1 MARNDQ
7 LRLMTKVA
15 RMYYIQN
22 IRQTQITER
31 LNLHQSTVSRLL
43 KKAVDTGIV
52 RISIADQSNIHVDL
66 EEALE
71 ARFQLKQAVVVDSVS
86 SSEEQLAR
94 DLGSAAA
101 FLLEGF
107 VRGRQTIGISSWSA
121 SLLEMIHS
129 FHPSTEGEGT
139 RVVQILGGMG
149 NADAQMH
156 ATYLAE
162 RLASLV
168 GGSAV
173 LLPAPGITQS
183 AKAKE
188 VLMREQYVQSAVKLW
203 DALDTVIVGIGALEP
218 SRMLVSSG
226 NFFTQDE
233 RADLIK
239 QGAVGDICLHYFD
252 IAGKAITT
260 PLSSRVI
267 GMSLAQLKGV
277 KHRIGVAGGRRKVE
291 AILGALNGSWIN
303 ILVTDRTTARSLL
316 ERSSQGTS

>member
-7 LRLMTKVA
+7 IRLMTKIA
-15 RMYYIQN
+15 RMYYLQN
-22 IRQTQITER
+22 IRQAQITER

-43 KKAVDTGIV
+43 KKAADAGIV
-52 RISIADQSNIHVDL
+52 RISIATQSSIHVDL

-71 ARFQLKQAVVVDSVS
+71 ARFNLKQAVVVDSVS
-86 SSEEQLAR
+86 ISEEQLAR

-101 FLLEGF
+101 YLLEGF
-107 VRGRQTIGISSWSA
+107 VRGRQTVGISSWSA
-121 SLLEMIHS
+121 ALLEMIHS
-129 FHPSTEGEGT
+129 MHPSTDGGGT
-139 RVVQILGGMG
+139 RIVQILGGMG

-162 RLASLV
+162 RLASLI

-173 LLPAPGITQS
+173 LLPAPGITGS
-183 AKAKE
+183 SKAKD

-226 NFFTQDE
+226 NYFTPDE
-233 RADLIK
+233 REELMR
-239 QGAVGDICLHYFD
+239 QGAVGDICLHYFNQ
-252 IAGKAITT
+252 AGHPIST

-277 KHRIGVAGGRRKVE
+277 KHRIGVAGGKRE
-291 AILGALNGSWIN
+291 LDAILGALNGSWIN
-303 ILVTDRTTARSLL
+303 ILVIDRATARALLEKSTTAR
-316 ERSSQGTS
+316 

>member
-7 LRLMTKVA
+7 IRLMTKVA
-15 RMYYIQN
+15 RMYYLQN
-22 IRQTQITER
+22 IRQAQITER

-43 KKAVDTGIV
+43 KKAVDVGIV
-52 RISIADQSNIHVDL
+52 RISIVAQNSVHVDL

-71 ARFQLKQAVVVDSVS
+71 ARFNLKQAIVVDSVS
-86 SSEEQLAR
+86 TSEEQLAR

-101 FLLEGF
+101 YLLESF

-121 SLLEMIHS
+121 ALLEMIHS
-129 FHPSTEGEGT
+129 LHPSTDGEGT
-139 RVVQILGGMG
+139 RIVQILGGMG

-162 RLASLV
+162 RLASLI

-173 LLPAPGITQS
+173 LLPAPGITGS
-183 AKAKE
+183 AKAKD

-203 DALDTVIVGIGALEP
+203 GALDTVIVGIGALEP

-226 NFFTQDE
+226 NYFTQGE
-233 RADLIK
+233 RAELMR
-239 QGAVGDICLHYFD
+239 QGAVGDICLHYFNQ
-252 IAGKAITT
+252 AGQPIST

-277 KHRIGVAGGRRKVE
+277 KYRIGVAGGKRKLE
-291 AILGALNGSWIN
+291 AILGSLNGSWVN
-303 ILVTDRTTARSLL
+303 ILITDRSTARALL
-316 ERSSQGTS
+316 EKTPN

>member
-7 LRLMTKVA
+7 IRLMTKVA
-15 RMYYIQN
+15 RMYYLQN
-22 IRQTQITER
+22 MRQPQITER

-43 KKAVDTGIV
+43 KKAVEAGIV
-52 RISIADQSNIHVDL
+52 RISIAAQNGIHVDL

-71 ARFQLKQAVVVDSVS
+71 ARFNLKQAVVVDSVS
-86 SSEEQLAR
+86 TSEEQLAR

-101 FLLEGF
+101 YLLEGL
-107 VRGRQTIGISSWSA
+107 VRGRQAIGISSWSA
-121 SLLEMIHS
+121 ALLEMIHS
-129 FHPSTEGEGT
+129 LHPSSNGEGT
-139 RVVQILGGMG
+139 RIVQILGGMG

-162 RLASLV
+162 RLASLI

-173 LLPAPGITQS
+173 LLPAPGITGS
-183 AKAKE
+183 AQAKD
-188 VLMREQYVQSAVKLW
+188 VLMREQYVQSAVRLW

-226 NFFTQDE
+226 NYFTQDE
-233 RADLIK
+233 RAELMR
-239 QGAVGDICLHYFD
+239 QGAVGDICLHYFNQ
-252 IAGKAITT
+252 AGQPIST

-277 KHRIGVAGGRRKVE
+277 KNRIGVAGGKRKLD

-303 ILVTDRTTARSLL
+303 ILITDRSTARALL
-316 ERSSQGTS
+316 ERVPA

>member
-7 LRLMTKVA
+7 IRLMTKVA
-15 RMYYIQN
+15 RMYYLQN
-22 IRQTQITER
+22 IRQAQITER

-43 KKAVDTGIV
+43 KKAVDVGIV
-52 RISIADQSNIHVDL
+52 RISIAAQNSIHVDL

-71 ARFQLKQAVVVDSVS
+71 ARFNLKQAVVVDSVS
-86 SSEEQLAR
+86 TSEEQLAR

-101 FLLEGF
+101 YLLEGF

-121 SLLEMIHS
+121 ALLEMIHN
-129 FHPSTEGEGT
+129 FHASTDGEGT
-139 RVVQILGGMG
+139 RIVQILGGMG

-162 RLASLV
+162 RLAGLV

-173 LLPAPGITQS
+173 LLPAPGITGS
-183 AKAKE
+183 AKAKD
-188 VLMREQYVQSAVKLW
+188 VLMREPYVHSAVKLW
-203 DALDTVIVGIGALEP
+203 NALDTVIVGIGALEP

-226 NFFTQDE
+226 NYFTQDE
-233 RADLIK
+233 RAELMR
-239 QGAVGDICLHYFD
+239 QGAVGDICLHYFNL
-252 IAGKAITT
+252 AGQPIST

-277 KHRIGVAGGRRKVE
+277 KNRIGVAGGKRKLD

-303 ILVTDRTTARSLL
+303 ILITDRSTARALL
-316 ERSSQGTS
+316 EKSPA

>member
-1 MARNDQ
+1 MARSDQ
-7 LRLMTKVA
+7 IRLMTKVA
-15 RMYYIQN
+15 RMYYLQN

-43 KKAVDTGIV
+43 KRAVDVGIV
-52 RISIADQSNIHVDL
+52 RISIAAQSNIHLDL

-71 ARFQLKQAVVVDSVS
+71 ARFGLKQAVIVDSVS

-101 FLLEGF
+101 YLLENF

-121 SLLEMIHS
+121 ALLEMIHAL
-129 FHPSTEGEGT
+129 HPSTEGEGT
-139 RVVQILGGMG
+139 RIVQILGGMG

-162 RLASLV
+162 RLAGLV
-168 GGSAV
+168 GGSAI

-188 VLMREQYVQSAVKLW
+188 VLLKEQYVQSAVKLW

-226 NFFTQDE
+226 NYFTQDE
-233 RADLIK
+233 RAELTK
-239 QGAVGDICLHYFD
+239 QGAVGDICLHYFNSS
-252 IAGKAITT
+252 GQPITT

-277 KHRIGVAGGRRKVE
+277 KHRIGVAGGKRKVD
-291 AILGALNGSWIN
+291 AILGALNGAWIN
-303 ILVTDRTTARSLL
+303 ILVTDRATARTLL
-316 ERSSQGTS
+316 DRSQNASG